1 MLLEYYKTILKSA
14 PVNNVMTYGLKNSN
28 FIRLIKWFLVLHDI
42 AWSLLQMYY
51 PALHTAIIQ
60 AYASFIQLSQE
71 IAYEN
76 ATSITNTF
84 KCCRD

>member
-1 MLLEYYKTILKSA
+1 MLLEYYKAISKGA
-14 PVNNVMTYGLKNSN
+14 PVYNVMTYGLKNSN
-28 FIRLIKWFLVLHDI
+28 FIRLIKWFLVLHEI
-42 AWSLLQMYY
+42 AWSLIQRYY

-60 AYASFIQLSQE
+60 AYASFIQLCQE